1 LFVLA
6 TGFAFYIESSSNH
19 GNMSAVTSGN
29 LVSATGDPLSVGT
42 NIHESAETNIGRAIN
57 ATIDQHAGLLF
68 AAWFVFFILKSFLL
82 LKGLV
87 YVYRVR
93 SLRILDV
100 DAQLQARLHA
110 LSERLGISKNV
121 RLLQSGLVKVPVT
134 IGHFKPVILIPIG
147 MILQLPYEQVETI
160 LLHELAHIRR
170 KDYLVN
176 LLQSVLETV
185 FFFNPGL
192 LWLSALIREERE
204 ICCDDMV
211 LAHTSGKVNYL
222 EALLAFHTYDQ
233 QSIDPALALSLRK
246 NQLANRLKRIINQEN
261 KRISTM
267 EKIVLLSGMLL
278 VSAFCFVTKTVE
290 NQAGRPAGL
299 RYKFSINVGKE
310 EVASPIEP
318 EKVEVKLPEKSLQP
332 VEEVVKDTVMQFKSI
347 RFEHSNQDM
356 SNREMTVR
364 DDKDSVFYFK
374 IVADK
379 LTAVKVNGNEVP
391 DNEITKYQEIFRQAD
406 IAWNQARINKQQL
419 IAADRL
425 KSSEER
431 QQHLN
436 AFKQAQKDKN
446 DRKTGHFVK
455 ATNAYAGKEKFSIN
469 KEKES
474 RVEKDNTNF
483 NKNSNENKPARDVLG
498 VKKMPVP
505 KDMSA
510 DQERVRGII
519 AELVKEKVLADP
531 ASIEWFGLSEDELI
545 VNDRK
550 QSAELQQK
558 LKQKYDISTGN
569 GLYYGPVKMTGS
581 GIFLDK
587 DDI

>member
-1 LFVLA
+1 MEASFLTQILADETIKVICRTLIHSLWIGVIVAGVAGFVMSRTGKLASSVRYQLLCGCLLLFVLA

-233 QSIDPALALSLRK
+233 QRPDPAL
-246 NQLANRLKRIINQEN
+246 
-261 KRISTM
+261 
-267 EKIVLLSGMLL
+267 G
-278 VSAFCFVTKTVE
+278 
-290 NQAGRPAGL
+290 
-299 RYKFSINVGKE
+299 
-310 EVASPIEP
+310 IEP
-318 EKVEVKLPEKSLQP
+318 AEKSAGQP
-332 VEEVVKDTVMQFKSI
+332 FKT
-347 RFEHSNQDM
+347 N
-356 SNREMTVR
+356 
-364 DDKDSVFYFK
+364 
-374 IVADK
+374 
-379 LTAVKVNGNEVP
+379 
-391 DNEITKYQEIFRQAD
+391 YQ
-406 IAWNQARINKQQL
+406 
-419 IAADRL
+419 
-425 KSSEER
+425 S
-431 QQHLN
+431 
-436 AFKQAQKDKN
+436 
-446 DRKTGHFVK
+446 
-455 ATNAYAGKEKFSIN
+455 GK
-469 KEKES
+469 
-474 RVEKDNTNF
+474 
-483 NKNSNENKPARDVLG
+483 
-498 VKKMPVP
+498 
-505 KDMSA
+505 
-510 DQERVRGII
+510 
-519 AELVKEKVLADP
+519 
-531 ASIEWFGLSEDELI
+531 
-545 VNDRK
+545 
-550 QSAELQQK
+550 
-558 LKQKYDISTGN
+558 
-569 GLYYGPVKMTGS
+569 
-581 GIFLDK
+581 
-587 DDI
+587 